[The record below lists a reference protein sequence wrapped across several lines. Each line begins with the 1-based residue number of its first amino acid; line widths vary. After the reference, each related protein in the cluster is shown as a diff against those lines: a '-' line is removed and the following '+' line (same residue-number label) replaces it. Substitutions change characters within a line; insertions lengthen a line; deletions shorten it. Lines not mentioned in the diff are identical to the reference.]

1 MSATTPQAP
10 TKLQL
15 LELLAAIGTA
25 QWRDFAAAA
34 ARYGLTS
41 TQARV
46 LAQLDGPVPMRGL
59 ATLLVCDASNVTGI
73 VDRLEGRAL
82 VRREPDPADRRVK
95 NVVAT
100 DEGREIIRRVRE
112 EMQATHGA
120 LDTLDEA
127 ESATLYA
134 LLEGCAGPWRRTPR
148 APSDRGVAGSPGR
161 SDFRRGRVERRREP
175 VQPRLQVADLGQLEP
190 GGRGDPPGHLHR
202 AGAQRDPRR

>member
-1 MSATTPQAP
+1 MSATTPVTP

-34 ARYGLTS
+34 AHHGLTS
-41 TQARV
+41 TQAKV
-46 LAQLDGPVPMRGL
+46 LAQLDGPLPMRAL

-73 VDRLEGRAL
+73 IDRLEARSL

-112 EMQATHGA
+112 EMQATGGA
-120 LDTLDEA
+120 LDTLDED
-127 ESATLYA
+127 ESTTLYA
-134 LLEGCAGPWRRTPR
+134 LLARLR
-148 APSDRGVAGSPGR
+148 PGM
-161 SDFRRGRVERRREP
+161 EKN
-175 VQPRLQVADLGQLEP
+175 A
-190 GGRGDPPGHLHR
+190 
-202 AGAQRDPRR
+202 

>member
-1 MSATTPQAP
+1 MSATTPVTP

-34 ARYGLTS
+34 AHHGLTS
-41 TQARV
+41 TQAKV
-46 LAQLDGPVPMRGL
+46 LAQLNGPLPMRAL

-73 VDRLEGRAL
+73 IDRLEARSL

-112 EMQATHGA
+112 EMQATSGA
-120 LDTLDEA
+120 LDTLDED
-127 ESATLYA
+127 ESTTLYA
-134 LLEGCAGPWRRTPR
+134 LLARLR
-148 APSDRGVAGSPGR
+148 PGM
-161 SDFRRGRVERRREP
+161 EKN
-175 VQPRLQVADLGQLEP
+175 A
-190 GGRGDPPGHLHR
+190 
-202 AGAQRDPRR
+202 

>member
-1 MSATTPQAP
+1 MSDTATQTP

-25 QWRDFAAAA
+25 QWREFAAAA
-34 ARYGLTS
+34 AQHGLTS

-73 VDRLEGRAL
+73 VDRLEAREL

-100 DEGREIIRRVRE
+100 DSGREVIRRVRE
-112 EMQATHGA
+112 EMQAMHGA
-120 LDTLDEA
+120 LDSLDEA

-134 LLEGCAGPWRRTPR
+134 LLGRLR
-148 APSDRGVAGSPGR
+148 PSMEKA
-161 SDFRRGRVERRREP
+161 
-175 VQPRLQVADLGQLEP
+175 
-190 GGRGDPPGHLHR
+190 
-202 AGAQRDPRR
+202 

>member
-1 MSATTPQAP
+1 MSGKSGTAP
-10 TKLQL
+10 HAAPAKLQL

-34 ARYGLTS
+34 AHHGLTS

-59 ATLLVCDASNVTGI
+59 ARLLVCDASNVTGI
-73 VDRLEGRAL
+73 VDRLEAREL

-100 DEGREIIRRVRE
+100 DSGREVIRRVRE
-112 EMQATHGA
+112 EMQATRGA
-120 LDTLDEA
+120 LDSLDEA

-134 LLEGCAGPWRRTPR
+134 LLE
-148 APSDRGVAGSPGR
+148 
-161 SDFRRGRVERRREP
+161 
-175 VQPRLQVADLGQLEP
+175 RLRPTMEQDA
-190 GGRGDPPGHLHR
+190 
-202 AGAQRDPRR
+202 

>member
-1 MSATTPQAP
+1 MSTPAPQAP

-34 ARYGLTS
+34 ARHGLTS

-46 LAQLDGPVPMRGL
+46 LAQLDGPLPMRGL

-73 VDRLEGRAL
+73 VDRLEGRRL
-82 VRREPDPADRRVK
+82 VRRETDAADRRVK

-100 DEGREIIRRVRE
+100 DEGRDIIRRVRE

-120 LDTLDEA
+120 LDTLDAA
-127 ESATLYA
+127 ESETLYA
-134 LLEGCAGPWRRTPR
+134 LLERLRRP
-148 APSDRGVAGSPGR
+148 
-161 SDFRRGRVERRREP
+161 
-175 VQPRLQVADLGQLEP
+175 LEK
-190 GGRGDPPGHLHR
+190 D
-202 AGAQRDPRR
+202 A

>member
-1 MSATTPQAP
+1 MSDTATQTP

-25 QWRDFAAAA
+25 QWREFAAAA
-34 ARYGLTS
+34 AQHGLTS

-73 VDRLEGRAL
+73 VDRLEAREL

-100 DEGREIIRRVRE
+100 DAGREVIRRVRE
-112 EMQATHGA
+112 EMQAMHGA

-134 LLEGCAGPWRRTPR
+134 LLGRLR
-148 APSDRGVAGSPGR
+148 PSM
-161 SDFRRGRVERRREP
+161 EK
-175 VQPRLQVADLGQLEP
+175 
-190 GGRGDPPGHLHR
+190 
-202 AGAQRDPRR
+202 GA

>member
-1 MSATTPQAP
+1 MSDTATQIP

-25 QWRDFAAAA
+25 QWREFAAAA
-34 ARYGLTS
+34 AQHGLTS

-73 VDRLEGRAL
+73 VDRLEAREL

-100 DEGREIIRRVRE
+100 DAGREVIRRVRE
-112 EMQATHGA
+112 EMQAMHGA
-120 LDTLDEA
+120 LDALDES

-134 LLEGCAGPWRRTPR
+134 LLGRLR
-148 APSDRGVAGSPGR
+148 PSMEKA
-161 SDFRRGRVERRREP
+161 
-175 VQPRLQVADLGQLEP
+175 
-190 GGRGDPPGHLHR
+190 
-202 AGAQRDPRR
+202 